1 MSPLRWLGLLRYPA
15 NQLLINWLMSDI
27 YSNLFFFNKKYFRDI
42 QRQQINICLCNS
54 SWLTFTKMFHVL
66 HDVMTGIQTMTIDM
80 FDFSKFKE
88 FSESASLVVSKVEA
102 HLENRYAVHLPTNL
116 GQFPISSKLCIQ
128 PWCHRFPSHWIHSVF
143 SRAWGGEGQSKNHP
157 VFCNCKAL
165 QLPSSIPKCF
175 TT

>member
-1 MSPLRWLGLLRYPA
+1 
-15 NQLLINWLMSDI
+15 MSDI
-27 YSNLFFFNKKYFRDI
+27 YSNLNFFFNKEYFRDI

-54 SWLTFTKMFHVL
+54 SWLTFTKMFRVL

-116 GQFPISSKLCIQ
+116 RQFPISLKLCIQ
-128 PWCHRFPSHWIHSVF
+128 P
-143 SRAWGGEGQSKNHP
+143 
-157 VFCNCKAL
+157 
-165 QLPSSIPKCF
+165 
-175 TT
+175 